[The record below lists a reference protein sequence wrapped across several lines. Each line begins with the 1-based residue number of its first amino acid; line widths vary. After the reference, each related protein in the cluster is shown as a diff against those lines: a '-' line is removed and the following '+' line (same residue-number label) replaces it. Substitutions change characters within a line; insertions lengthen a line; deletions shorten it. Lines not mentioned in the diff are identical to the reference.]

1 MGNRQKL
8 CNIIGPKNLWYYIF
22 KKLIRSQYLESQF
35 L

>member
-8 CNIIGPKNLWYYIF
+8 CNIIGPKTYDITF
-22 KKLIRSQYLESQF
+22 SKTLIRSQYLESQF